1 MIPASDLIAVIADH
15 CRLSREQVQAAVDL
29 LAGGATIPFIARYR
43 KEATGSLDEVAVTA
57 IRDQLHSLTEIAR
70 RRAVISES
78 LATQGVLTA
87 ALQQQL
93 EAATTL
99 ARLEDIYLPFRPK
112 RRTRGMIAREKGL
125 DPLAQAL
132 FRQQASP
139 VDPRPY
145 IAPEKGVASA
155 EEALAGAR
163 DIIAE
168 IINEDLPTRSG
179 LRRLFQDRA
188 VISSKVVKK
197 HQDQGTK
204 FRDYFDWQEP
214 AARAPG
220 HRLLAMFRGEN
231 DKVLTLTVRPPQDLA
246 LDDLAGRHLR
256 SSPARQ
262 QVELALADGYRRL
275 LAPSLENE
283 LRRELKTR
291 ADREAIAVFAA
302 NLRNLLLAPPL
313 GEKRVLALDPGFRTG
328 AKLVCLD
335 AQGRLLHA
343 ATIYPLLAP
352 KQADEAGRIVA
363 QLVRDQAIE
372 AIAIGSGTGG
382 RETEEFVRR
391 LELPADL
398 IITLVNED
406 GASVYSA
413 SETARREFPDH
424 DITIRGAV
432 SIGRRLQDPLAE
444 LVKIEAKAIGVGQYQ
459 HDVDQ
464 GELQRALDE
473 TVVSCVNAVGVELNT
488 ASLELLT
495 AVSGLGPPLAGN
507 IIAYRDANG
516 PFTGRAELR
525 RVPRLG
531 PKAFEQ
537 CAGFLR
543 IRGAANPLDASAVH
557 PERYGLVARMAADAG
572 LTVEQLMASAA
583 ARTALPLNRY
593 LSPEIGLPTLRD
605 IVDELAKPG
614 RDPRTSY
621 VEFRYAAGIHRLEDL
636 QPGMVLPAII
646 TNVTRFGAFADI
658 GVHQDGLI
666 HISQLA
672 DRFVKDPAEIVRVRQ
687 QVEVRVLEVDSA
699 RKRISLSMKK
709 QG

>member
-1 MIPASDLIAVIADH
+1 MTPASNAIATIADH
-15 CRLSREQVQAAVDL
+15 CRLSRDQVQATVDL
-29 LAGGATIPFIARYR
+29 LATGATIPFIARYR
-43 KEATGSLDEVAVTA
+43 KEATGSLDEVAITA
-57 IRDQLHSLTEIAR
+57 IRDQLHTLTEIAR
-70 RRAVISES
+70 RRAAIIDS
-78 LATQGVLTA
+78 LEKQDVLTEP
-87 ALQQQL
+87 LRQEL
-93 EAATTL
+93 EAATTM

-112 RRTRGMIAREKGL
+112 RRTRGMIAREQGL
-125 DPLAQAL
+125 APLAAAL
-132 FRQQASP
+132 FTQPATP
-139 VDPRPY
+139 VDARPF
-145 IAPEKGVASA
+145 IAPENGVAS
-155 EEALAGAR
+155 EEDALAGAR

-168 IINEDLPTRSG
+168 TISEDAASRAG
-179 LRRLFQDRA
+179 LRRLFQEKA

-197 HQDQGTK
+197 HQDQGAK
-204 FRDYFDWQEP
+204 FRDYFDWQE
-214 AARAPG
+214 AAAKAPG

-231 DKVLTLTVRPPQDLA
+231 EKVLTLTLRPPEDLA
-246 LDDLAGRHLR
+246 LHYLAGRHLR

-262 QVELALADGYRRL
+262 QVGMALADGYRRL

-302 NLRNLLLAPPL
+302 NLRQLLLAPPL
-313 GEKRVLALDPGFRTG
+313 GQKRVLALDPGFRTG

-335 AQGRLLHA
+335 GQGRLLHA
-343 ATIYPLLAP
+343 STIYPLLGP
-352 KQADEAGRIVA
+352 KQADEAGRIVSS
-363 QLVRDQAIE
+363 LVQEQAIE
-372 AIAIGSGTGG
+372 AIAIGNGTGG
-382 RETEEFVRR
+382 RETEEFVRG
-391 LELPADL
+391 LDLPADF

-413 SETARREFPDH
+413 SATARREFPDH
-424 DITIRGAV
+424 DLTVRGAV

-464 GELQRALDE
+464 AELQQALNE
-473 TVVSCVNAVGVELNT
+473 TVVSCVNAVGVELNS

-495 AVSGLGPPLAGN
+495 AVSGLGPTLAAN
-507 IIAYRDANG
+507 IIAHRDANG
-516 PFTGRAELR
+516 PFTGRAQLR
-525 RVPRLG
+525 QVPRLG

-572 LTVEQLMASAA
+572 LTVGQLMASAA
-583 ARTALPLNRY
+583 ARSALALDRY
-593 LSPEIGLPTLRD
+593 LTAEIGMPTLMD

-614 RDPRTSY
+614 RDPRTAF
-621 VEFRYAAGIHRLEDL
+621 VQFRFAAGIHCLEDL
-636 QPGMVLPAII
+636 RPGMVLPAII

-666 HISQLA
+666 HVSQLA
-672 DRFVKDPAEIVRVRQ
+672 DRFVKDPAEVVRVRQ
-687 QVEVRVLEVDSA
+687 QVEVRVLEVDCD
-699 RKRISLSMKK
+699 RRRISLSMKQ

>member
-1 MIPASDLIAVIADH
+1 MTPDSNLIAVIADQ
-15 CRLSREQVQAAVDL
+15 CRLSRDQVQAAVDL

-57 IRDQLHSLTEIAR
+57 IRDQLHFLTEIAR
-70 RRAVISES
+70 RRTVIIES
-78 LATQGVLTA
+78 MAAQGVLTDI
-87 ALQQQL
+87 LQQQL

-155 EEALAGAR
+155 EEAMAGAR

-168 IINEDLPTRSG
+168 IISEDLPTRSG

-197 HQDQGTK
+197 HQDQGAK
-204 FRDYFDWQEP
+204 FRDYFEWQEP

-231 DKVLTLTVRPPQDLA
+231 EKVLTLTVRPPEELA

-283 LRRELKTR
+283 MRRELKTR
-291 ADREAIAVFAA
+291 ADREAIAVFTA
-302 NLRNLLLAPPL
+302 NLRDLLLAPPL

-343 ATIYPLLAP
+343 ATIYPLLGP
-352 KQADEAGRIVA
+352 KQADEAGRIVSR
-363 QLVRDQAIE
+363 LVREQAIE

-382 RETEEFVRR
+382 RETEEFVRG
-391 LELPADL
+391 LGLPADL

-464 GELQRALDE
+464 AALQRALDE
-473 TVVSCVNAVGVELNT
+473 TVISCVNAVGVELNT
-488 ASLELLT
+488 ASLQLLT
-495 AVSGLGPPLAGN
+495 AVSGLGPTLASN

-516 PFTGRAELR
+516 PFAGRTELR

-543 IRGAANPLDASAVH
+543 IRGAANLLDASAVH

-583 ARTALPLNRY
+583 ARTALPLDRY
-593 LSPEIGLPTLRD
+593 LSPEIGMPTLRD

-666 HISQLA
+666 HVSQLA

-687 QVEVRVLEVDSA
+687 QVEVRVLEIDCA
-699 RKRISLSMKK
+699 RKRISLSMKQ

>member
-1 MIPASDLIAVIADH
+1 
-15 CRLSREQVQAAVDL
+15 
-29 LAGGATIPFIARYR
+29 
-43 KEATGSLDEVAVTA
+43 
-57 IRDQLHSLTEIAR
+57 
-70 RRAVISES
+70 
-78 LATQGVLTA
+78 
-87 ALQQQL
+87 
-93 EAATTL
+93 
-99 ARLEDIYLPFRPK
+99 
-112 RRTRGMIAREKGL
+112 MIAREKGL
-125 DPLAQAL
+125 EPLAQAL

-139 VDPRPY
+139 VDPRPF

-155 EEALAGAR
+155 EEAMAGAR

-168 IINEDLPTRSG
+168 IISEDLPTRSG

-197 HQDQGTK
+197 HQDQGAK
-204 FRDYFDWQEP
+204 FRDYFEWQEP

-231 DKVLTLTVRPPQDLA
+231 EKVLTLTVRPPEELA

-283 LRRELKTR
+283 MRRELKTR
-291 ADREAIAVFAA
+291 ADREAIAVFTA
-302 NLRNLLLAPPL
+302 NLRDLLLAPPL

-343 ATIYPLLAP
+343 ATIYPLLGQ
-352 KQADEAGRIVA
+352 KQADEAGRIVSRM
-363 QLVRDQAIE
+363 VREQAIE

-382 RETEEFVRR
+382 RETEEFVRG
-391 LELPADL
+391 LGLPADL

-464 GELQRALDE
+464 AALQRALDE
-473 TVVSCVNAVGVELNT
+473 TVISCVNAVGVELNT
-488 ASLELLT
+488 ASLQLLT
-495 AVSGLGPPLAGN
+495 AVSGLGPTLAEQHHRLPRRQWPLCRPDG
-507 IIAYRDANG
+507 IA
-516 PFTGRAELR
+516 P
-525 RVPRLG
+525 
-531 PKAFEQ
+531 
-537 CAGFLR
+537 
-543 IRGAANPLDASAVH
+543 GAAPRAQGLRTVRRFSA
-557 PERYGLVARMAADAG
+557 
-572 LTVEQLMASAA
+572 
-583 ARTALPLNRY
+583 
-593 LSPEIGLPTLRD
+593 
-605 IVDELAKPG
+605 
-614 RDPRTSY
+614 DPR
-621 VEFRYAAGIHRLEDL
+621 RR
-636 QPGMVLPAII
+636 QPP
-646 TNVTRFGAFADI
+646 
-658 GVHQDGLI
+658 
-666 HISQLA
+666 
-672 DRFVKDPAEIVRVRQ
+672 
-687 QVEVRVLEVDSA
+687 
-699 RKRISLSMKK
+699 
-709 QG
+709 

>member
-1 MIPASDLIAVIADH
+1 MTSASDPIAIIADQH
-15 CRLSREQVQAAVDL
+15 RLSPVQVQAAVDL
-29 LAGGATIPFIARYR
+29 LAAGATIPFIARYR

-70 RRAVISES
+70 RRTAITES
-78 LATQGVLTA
+78 LATQGVLTETM
-87 ALQQQL
+87 QQQL

-112 RRTRGMIAREKGL
+112 RRAKGMIAREKGL
-125 DPLAQAL
+125 EPLAQAL
-132 FRQQASP
+132 FSQPPSP

-145 IAPEKGVASA
+145 IAPEKGVASE

-168 IINEDLPTRSG
+168 IISEDLPSRAG
-179 LRRLFQDRA
+179 LRRLFQELAD
-188 VISSKVVKK
+188 ISSKVVKK
-197 HQDQGTK
+197 HQDQGAK

-214 AARAPG
+214 AAKAPG

-231 DKVLTLTVRPPQDLA
+231 EKVLTLTVRPAEDLA
-246 LDDLAGRHLR
+246 LDDLAARHLR

-262 QVELALADGYRRL
+262 QVGMALTDGYRRL

-283 LRRELKTR
+283 LRRELKGR
-291 ADREAIAVFAA
+291 ADREAIAIFAA
-302 NLRNLLLAPPL
+302 NLRHLLLAPPL

-335 AQGRLLHA
+335 AQGRLLLA
-343 ATIYPLLAP
+343 ATVYPLLGP
-352 KQADEAGRIVA
+352 KQAEEAGRIVA
-363 QLVRDQAIE
+363 RLVREQGIE

-382 RETEEFVRR
+382 RETEEFVRG
-391 LELPADL
+391 LELPADI

-413 SETARREFPDH
+413 SETARREFPDY
-424 DITIRGAV
+424 DITVRGAV

-464 GELQRALDE
+464 AELQKALDE

-495 AVSGLGPPLAGN
+495 AVSGLGPTLAGN
-507 IIAYRDANG
+507 IIAHRNANG
-516 PFTGRAELR
+516 PFAGRAELR

-557 PERYGLVARMAADAG
+557 PERYGLVARMATDAG
-572 LTVEQLMASAA
+572 VTVEQLMASAA
-583 ARTALPLNRY
+583 ARDNLVLERY
-593 LSPEIGLPTLRD
+593 LSQEIGMPTLKD
-605 IVDELAKPG
+605 IVHELAKPG
-614 RDPRTSY
+614 RDPRTSF
-621 VEFRYAAGIHRLEDL
+621 VPFRFAAGIHRLQDL
-636 QPGMVLPAII
+636 QAGMVLPAII

-666 HISQLA
+666 HVSQLA
-672 DRFVKDPAEIVRVRQ
+672 DRFVKDPAEVVRVRQ
-687 QVEVRVLEVDSA
+687 QVEVRVLEVDCD
-699 RKRISLSMKK
+699 RKRISLSMKT
-709 QG
+709 QD